1 MHLDVLVFGSAAIAA
16 KADRVRV
23 RLGDAPTLA
32 DVARA
37 LAAQH
42 PAIAFSLQSPRF
54 AVNQAFASLSTPI
67 ASTDE
72 VALITLVGGG

>member
-1 MHLDVLVFGSAAIAA
+1 MELDVLIFGSAAIAA

-42 PAIAFSLQSPRF
+42 PTIAFALQSPRF

>member
-1 MHLDVLVFGSAAIAA
+1 MHLDVLIFGSAAVVA

-32 DVARA
+32 DVARVMA
-37 LAAQH
+37 EQH
-42 PAIAFSLQSPRF
+42 PDLAFALTSPRF
-54 AVNQAFASLSTPI
+54 AVNHAFANMDTRI
-67 ASTDE
+67 APTDE